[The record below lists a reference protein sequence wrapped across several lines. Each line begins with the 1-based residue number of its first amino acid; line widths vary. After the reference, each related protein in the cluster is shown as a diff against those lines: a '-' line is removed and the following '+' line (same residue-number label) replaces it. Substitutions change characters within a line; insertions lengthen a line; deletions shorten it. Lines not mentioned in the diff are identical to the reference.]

1 MKLLLC
7 VMAFATAIASPAQ
20 PFLSIAATSKGAGF
34 SIGYL
39 ASQSGIELNAGYNV
53 HPTSEDVPALFN
65 LSVGKRMLLSHQEKD
80 NFSITP
86 SIGYAAY
93 SVKDFTEF
101 YKDEMSGEILQV
113 KAVKPIYSLELGKD
127 WHLGRV
133 FVNANYCDKAFFG
146 IGLRAFIK

>member
-1 MKLLLC
+1 MLL
-7 VMAFATAIASPAQ
+7 AIAITSLAQ

-53 HPTSEDVPALFN
+53 HPFTEDVPTLFN
-65 LSVGKRMLLSHQEKD
+65 LSVGKHILLSNKENN
-80 NFSITP
+80 NFNLTP

-93 SVKDFTEF
+93 SVKDLTEF
-101 YKDEMSGEILQV
+101 YKDEAAGEIIQL
-113 KAVKPIYSLELGKD
+113 KATKAIYSLELGKD

-133 FVNANYCDKAFFG
+133 YVNANYCDKAFFG
-146 IGLRAFIK
+146 IGMRAFIK